1 MHSHE
6 ARISWQRD
14 AGDLVKGRYSR
25 AHTWQFDGGISVPAS
40 PSPSIVPAPYSN
52 ATAVDPEEA
61 LVAAAA
67 SCHMLTFLWVASK
80 RGYVVDSYTDRAVGI
95 LEKNA
100 QGRLAIT
107 RITLKPRIVF
117 SGSEH
122 PTPEVL
128 ETLHHAAHDECY
140 IANSINCAIDVE
152 SP

>member
-6 ARISWQRD
+6 AQISWQRD
-14 AGDLVKGRYSR
+14 TGDFVKGRYSR
-25 AHTWQFDGGISVPAS
+25 AHTWQFDGGLSVPAS
-40 PSPSIVPAPYSN
+40 PSPSIVPAPYSD

-67 SCHMLTFLWVASK
+67 SCHMLTFLWVASEH
-80 RGYVVDSYTDRAVGI
+80 GYVVDSYLDRAVGI

-107 RITLKPRIVF
+107 RITLKPQIVF
-117 SGSEH
+117 SGSAQ
-122 PTPEVL
+122 PTPEIL
-128 ETLHHAAHDECY
+128 DTLHDAAHAECF
-140 IANSINCAIDVE
+140 IANSVNCAIVVE

>member
-1 MHSHE
+1 MHTHE
-6 ARISWQRD
+6 AQITWQRED
-14 AGDLVKGRYSR
+14 GDFAKGRYSR
-25 AHTWQFDGGISVPAS
+25 AHTWQFDGGISVAAS

-52 ATAVDPEEA
+52 AAAVDPEEA

-80 RGYVVDSYTDRAVGI
+80 RGYVVDSYADRAVGI

-107 RITLKPRIVF
+107 RITLKPQIVF
-117 SGSEH
+117 SGAGQ

-128 ETLHHAAHDECY
+128 DELHHAAHDECY
-140 IANSINCAIDVE
+140 IANSVNCAIVVE
-152 SP
+152 AP

>member
-14 AGDLVKGRYSR
+14 VGDFVKGRYSR

-52 ATAVDPEEA
+52 AAAVDPEEA

-80 RGYVVDSYTDRAVGI
+80 RGYVVETYTDRAVGI
-95 LEKNA
+95 L
-100 QGRLAIT
+100 
-107 RITLKPRIVF
+107 
-117 SGSEH
+117 
-122 PTPEVL
+122 
-128 ETLHHAAHDECY
+128 
-140 IANSINCAIDVE
+140 
-152 SP
+152 

>member
-1 MHSHE
+1 MHSH
-6 ARISWQRD
+6 AAQISWQRD
-14 AGDLVKGRYSR
+14 AGDFVKGRYSR

-100 QGRLAIT
+100 RGRLAIT

-117 SGSEH
+117 SGSQH
-122 PTPEVL
+122 PTPEIL